1 MSALDTTGRIPGKF
15 QRGSRISII
24 FDGQVIA
31 AFEGESVAAALIA
44 SGVRATRSSPAGT
57 PRGPFCLM
65 GSCQECA
72 VRINGVKVL
81 ACMTDVTDGLVI
93 QSDRLNP

>member
-1 MSALDTTGRIPGKF
+1 MSALDITGRISGKF
-15 QRGSRISII
+15 QRGSRITIV
-24 FDGQVIA
+24 FDGQTIE
-31 AFEGESVAAALIA
+31 AFAGETVAAALIA
-44 SGVRATRSSPAGT
+44 SGVRATRSSPAGA

-72 VRINGVKVL
+72 VRINGSKVL
-81 ACMTDVTDGLVI
+81 ACMTDVSDGLVI